1 MRTIILL
8 ILVFIGRYATYVIL
22 NNYNIMLTASGRRI
36 YLHNIGFNSEGIVSS
51 IEQTKSL
58 LVQYENGN
66 IDSFSHLYALTLDN
80 SKIAIYVF
88 HEGGSRV
95 DSDHTIAIFNIA
107 DIINGE
113 DNSTI
118 TPIQEISIPS
128 SVDAIFSDT
137 SGANIKVLIGSTTLK
152 GLTVASDSENIIG
165 VKYMGKTFLKV
176 TPEMLSATS
185 GDVRSGK
192 TFIGSSGAIEIG
204 TLEVNG

>member
-8 ILVFIGRYATYVIL
+8 ILVFIGRYYTYVIL
-22 NNYNIMLTASGRRI
+22 NNYNIMLTASGKRI

-51 IEQTKSL
+51 ITEMKSL

-88 HEGGSRV
+88 HDGGSRV
-95 DSDHTIAIFNIA
+95 DSDHTIAIFNVD

-118 TPIQEISIPS
+118 MPIQEISIPS
-128 SVDAIFSDT
+128 SVEAMFSDT
-137 SGANIKVLIGSTTLK
+137 SGANIKVLFSSALK

-165 VKYMGKTFLKV
+165 VKYMGKTFLRV

-192 TFIGSSGAIEIG
+192 TFIGSSGAIETG

>member
-1 MRTIILL
+1 MRTITLL
-8 ILVFIGRYATYVIL
+8 ILHFIGKYSTYVIL
-22 NNYNIMLTASGRRI
+22 NNYNLMLTASDKRI

-51 IEQTKSL
+51 ITEMKSL
-58 LVQYENGN
+58 LVQYENEN

-80 SKIAIYVF
+80 SKIITYVF
-88 HEGGSRV
+88 HEGNQYV
-95 DSDHTIAIFNIA
+95 DSDHTIAIFDVD

-113 DNSTI
+113 DGSSI

-128 SVDAIFSDT
+128 SVHAIFSDT
-137 SGANIKVLIGSTTLK
+137 SGANIKLFLGDSTLK

-165 VKYMGKTFLKV
+165 VKYMGKTFLRV

-185 GDVRSGK
+185 GDVKSGK
-192 TFIGSSGAIEIG
+192 TFIGSSGAIETG

>member
-1 MRTIILL
+1 MKIIILF
-8 ILVFIGRYATYVIL
+8 ILAFIGRYAVYAIL
-22 NNYNIMLTASGRRI
+22 NNYNIMLTASDKRI
-36 YLHNIGFNSEGIVSS
+36 YLHNISFNSEGIVSS
-51 IEQTKSL
+51 ITQMKNL
-58 LVQYENGN
+58 LVQYENES
-66 IDSFSHLYALTLDN
+66 IDSFSSIYALALDN

-88 HEGGSRV
+88 HEGGSQV
-95 DSDHTIAIFNIA
+95 DSDHTIAIFNID

-128 SVDAIFSDT
+128 RVEAMFSDT
-137 SGANIKVLIGSTTLK
+137 SGANIKVFLGNDTLK
-152 GLTVASDSENIIG
+152 GLIVTSDSENIIG